1 MSDTI
6 PPKVL
11 ESMGYSSDS
20 GTASSGS
27 DSDHPHTPSPE
38 APRIRASTGGPYTAP
53 SKIPKMSTAVIHPLS
68 HSQPATPIDS
78 GATSRSLDWGGGDWS
93 ILAEEVERKSTEML
107 PLPTDAGILPAKDS
121 LSEHTGGQMTTSDA
135 PPLQSPTR
143 VSLPSSDHDCTS
155 RYDAEHARTSSPF
168 KESNDEDK
176 SRTASALR
184 AVVQPDYDRDVL
196 HAANIPE
203 TELSDADDFHASG
216 SDDFATRDINQ
227 PTFELKDISTAIM
240 SEIELSDADA
250 SPDSDSVDSV
260 AQDIDQPIIEPDT
273 SNTATMLETDFSDT
287 DVSYNSDTGDSVTQG
302 ISQPVIGPENS
313 DTTTMLEVALSD
325 RDSSHDSDSG
335 ESATKDVIQLASVPK
350 DLDTTTMLETEISDA
365 DVSHDSDSDVSI
377 IQLPT
382 VRIRGPFLNVAMQ
395 DRPVKT
401 SSGPSPQTILRGLI
415 RDAHREMMYFTLP
428 HLQFSLNDLR
438 QGLDFAYSMLQ
449 AVTSKSAILNSLQDM
464 NDTNDMSA
472 ADLRRWI
479 AHVDDLDPQTRHE
492 PRVMAI
498 FESLSA
504 GELKISL
511 AELVQSRI
519 IVEDEVKQTRA
530 LLLDQVMAKE
540 GKERDA
546 ISTVDV
552 AADHDEGSNGRSA
565 LSEFV
570 DVDEPAWDAL
580 LTAIMIALFGALY
593 ISVRE

>member
-6 PPKVL
+6 PQDPL
-11 ESMGYSSDS
+11 ETMESGSDF

-27 DSDHPHTPSPE
+27 ESDHPHTPSSE

-107 PLPTDAGILPAKDS
+107 PVLAEDGVLSGGDS
-121 LSEHTGGQMTTSDA
+121 ISDHDGGQMTTSDA
-135 PPLQSPTR
+135 PPLHLPTKL
-143 VSLPSSDHDCTS
+143 SLPSNDHDCTS
-155 RYDAEHARTSSPF
+155 RYDAKHSHTSSPS
-168 KESNDEDK
+168 KETNDEDEP
-176 SRTASALR
+176 RTSLALG
-184 AVVQPDYDRDVL
+184 AVVQPTYDLEAL

-203 TELSDADDFHASG
+203 TELSDTDDSHTSG
-216 SDDFATRDINQ
+216 SDGFATHDTNQ
-227 PTFELKDISTAIM
+227 PTLEPKDIGTANKP
-240 SEIELSDADA
+240 ETELSDTDA
-250 SPDSDSVDSV
+250 SPDSDSVHSV
-260 AQDIDQPIIEPDT
+260 AQDVDQPTIEPDT
-273 SNTATMLETDFSDT
+273 SSTANVLETEFSDT
-287 DVSYNSDTGDSVTQG
+287 EVSYNSDSGESVTQD
-302 ISQPVIGPENS
+302 ISQPVIGPRNS
-313 DTTTMLEVALSD
+313 ATATILEVALSD
-325 RDSSHDSDSG
+325 RDSSHDSDPG
-335 ESATKDVIQLASVPK
+335 ESATKAVIQSVSEPK
-350 DLDTTTMLETEISDA
+350 DLDTTTMLETELSDA
-365 DVSHDSDSDVSI
+365 DVSHESDSDVSI

-401 SSGPSPQTILRGLI
+401 SSGSSPQTILRGLV

-428 HLQFSLNDLR
+428 HSQFSLNDLR

-449 AVTSKSAILNSLQDM
+449 AVTSKSAILNSLQDV

-472 ADLRRWI
+472 ADLRCWI

-504 GELKISL
+504 GELKIAL

-530 LLLDQVMAKE
+530 LLMDLVIAKE
-540 GKERDA
+540 EKSRDA
-546 ISTVDV
+546 NSTVDV
-552 AADHDEGSNGRSA
+552 AADPNKAPNGRSA

-580 LTAIMIALFGALY
+580 LTAIMVALFGTLFF
-593 ISVRE
+593 SVRD